1 VLGLTSVNER
11 GEPMPPVQAFKDIAL
26 LAWRSSRLFV
36 FVLLAV
42 ALIIGAHL
50 RFHRLA
56 RFDLTGDE
64 GASWAAAS
72 APGVMQVAKRER
84 QFDPGKLALYDELL
98 HGWIGIFGDSLF
110 AMRSMSAMLGTIAI
124 ALIFLTVREVC
135 RSLVD
140 EGAAHVG
147 ELAGAFAAL
156 LYATNLQ
163 MVLSDRTVR
172 MYPLVM
178 CAELLQIMFFVRAQR
193 RGGMLNYVGVAI
205 FTASMI
211 AGNFTSVFLMA
222 AEALWLGWL
231 LAVRLWDAQSPRLAV
246 FRPGCAVVA
255 GIALL
260 IYWLPRAAAS
270 SRKAVVVYGA
280 IDWIKRR
287 PIWWPYTTLHDST
300 GNDALFWIFVA
311 LTAFGVW
318 RQWRSA
324 RRVLEFFAAWI
335 AGTFMVVMTVT
346 YLIHPLEFPR
356 YVLIAFVGMFAV
368 AAFGAASVRSTA
380 LRIVL
385 ALVLISLSVRPVHD
399 RVRHSD
405 EVVAW
410 RDAMLSAAQAS
421 ASGERI
427 VVFPAWCINVARYYM
442 PPERRADLV
451 GADKQC
457 SPARILV
464 MSGFDLASS
473 GEVAKMDTC
482 YPQTLA
488 ELSSIQVR
496 ARLNGPSS
504 RR

>member
-1 VLGLTSVNER
+1 
-11 GEPMPPVQAFKDIAL
+11 MPPVQSSKDIAL
-26 LAWRSSRLFV
+26 CAWRSTRLFA

-42 ALIIGAHL
+42 ALIIGAYL
-50 RFHRLA
+50 RLHRLA

-84 QFDPGKLALYDELL
+84 RFDPGKLALYDELL
-98 HGWIGIFGDSLF
+98 HGWIGVFGDSLF
-110 AMRSMSAMLGTIAI
+110 AMRSMSAILGTIAI
-124 ALIFLTVREVC
+124 ALMFLTVREVC

-140 EGAAHVG
+140 EGAVDVS

-211 AGNFTSVFLMA
+211 ASNFTSVFLMA

-231 LAVRLWDAQSPRLAV
+231 LLARLWDAQSPRLAV
-246 FRPGCAVVA
+246 FRPACAVMA

-270 SRKAVVVYGA
+270 SRDAVVKYGA
-280 IDWIKRR
+280 IDWISKR
-287 PIWWPYTTLHDST
+287 PISWPYTTLHDST

-311 LTAFGVW
+311 LAAFGVW

-324 RRVLEFFAAWI
+324 RRVLEFFAVWMAGPFI
-335 AGTFMVVMTVT
+335 AVMAVT

-385 ALVLISLSVRPVHD
+385 AVVLISLSVRPVHD
-399 RVRHSD
+399 WVRHSD

-410 RDAMLSAAQAS
+410 RDATLVAAQEA
-421 ASGERI
+421 APGEQI
-427 VVFPAWCINVARYYM
+427 VIFPAWCINVARYYM
-442 PPERRADLV
+442 PPGRRADLI
-451 GADKQC
+451 GAGKQC
-457 SPARILV
+457 GPARILV
-464 MSGFDLASS
+464 MSGFDLAPPD
-473 GEVAKMDTC
+473 EIAKMDAC

-488 ELSSIQVR
+488 ELPLIRVR
-496 ARLNGPSS
+496 ARSNGASS
-504 RR
+504 GR

>member
-1 VLGLTSVNER
+1 
-11 GEPMPPVQAFKDIAL
+11 MPPTQSFKDIAL
-26 LAWRSSRLFV
+26 WAWRSTRLFA
-36 FVLLAV
+36 FVLLGV
-42 ALIIGAHL
+42 ALIIGTHL

-64 GASWAAAS
+64 GASWVAAS
-72 APGVMQVAKRER
+72 APGVMQVAKTER

-98 HGWIGIFGDSLF
+98 HGWIGVFGDSPF
-110 AMRSMSAMLGTIAI
+110 AMRSMSAILGTIAI
-124 ALIFLTVREVC
+124 ALMFLTVREVC
-135 RSLVD
+135 RSLGD
-140 EGAAHVG
+140 EGAVDVG
-147 ELAGAFAAL
+147 ESAGAFAAL

-163 MVLSDRTVR
+163 MILSDRTVR

-193 RGGMLNYVGVAI
+193 RGGILNYVGVAI

-211 AGNFTSVFLMA
+211 ASNFTSVFLMA

-231 LAVRLWDAQSPRLAV
+231 LLARLWDVGSLRLAV
-246 FRPGCAVVA
+246 LRPGSAVVA
-255 GIALL
+255 GIGLL
-260 IYWLPRAAAS
+260 MPWLPRAVAS
-270 SRKAVVVYGA
+270 SRGAVKFGA
-280 IDWIKRR
+280 IDWISKR
-287 PIWWPYTTLHDST
+287 PISWPYTTLHDST

-311 LTAFGVW
+311 LAAFGVW

-324 RRVLEFFAAWI
+324 RRVLEFFAVWMAGPFI
-335 AGTFMVVMTVT
+335 AVMAVT

-356 YVLIAFVGMFAV
+356 YVLIAFVGMFAI

-385 ALVLISLSVRPVHD
+385 AVVLISLSVRPVHD

-410 RDAMLSAAQAS
+410 SDAMLFAAQEA
-421 ASGERI
+421 APGEQI

-451 GADKQC
+451 GADNQC

-473 GEVAKMDTC
+473 GEVAKMDAC

-488 ELSSIQVR
+488 ELPLTGTRTVKRCFVKQMNPDVVR
-496 ARLNGPSS
+496 ASDHEV
-504 RR
+504 